1 MFWPP
6 LSSVQKSGKDGSGP
20 VQLSKFL
27 GRDKDD
33 GVRRSVVSGKKCLG
47 VADSN
52 EGGENQGRQ
61 TGRNKPH
68 GATEVSELELRLSD
82 LLPRN
87 WEILLCFILS
97 WLGEARGLLTYTP
110 PGPWYLYL
118 KQLLLFQV
126 IELSAWASLTVLV
139 LYQVL
144 IVAPQY
150 APSVCMHFIKHV
162 LIFDTCKILLDVST
176 IKHSC
181 CEF

>member
-1 MFWPP
+1 MTTGCQSHSG
-6 LSSVQKSGKDGSGP
+6 SSLNCNISLK
-20 VQLSKFL
+20 QL
-27 GRDKDD
+27 
-33 GVRRSVVSGKKCLG
+33 GVKCLG

-68 GATEVSELELRLSD
+68 GATEVSEFELRLSD
-82 LLPRN
+82 LLPGN
-87 WEILLCFILS
+87 PEILLCFILS
-97 WLGEARGLLTYTP
+97 WLGEARGLLTYSP

-118 KQLLLFQV
+118 EQLLLFQV

-144 IVAPQY
+144 IVAAQY
-150 APSVCMHFIKHV
+150 AHSVCMHLIKHV
-162 LIFDTCKILLDVST
+162 LIFDTCKILLNVS
-176 IKHSC
+176 S